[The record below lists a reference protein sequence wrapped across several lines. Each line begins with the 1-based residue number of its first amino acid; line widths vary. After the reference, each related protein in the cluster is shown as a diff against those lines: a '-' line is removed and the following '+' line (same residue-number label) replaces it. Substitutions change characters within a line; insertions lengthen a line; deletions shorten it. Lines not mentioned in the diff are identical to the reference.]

1 MAEETNTTVTE
12 TNQAENSG
20 GDPKGNADNAAAVST
35 PDTAQAEKTFTQKE
49 LDEIVRQRLDRAKKD
64 MPSKDELKAFK
75 EWQDN
80 QKTAEQRSAE
90 KIAAAESGRTAAEK
104 RAEAA
109 EAKCTA
115 LTKGVRPEVLD
126 DVITLAMSKVGDDKT
141 VEQAIDE
148 VIKKHPSFCAA
159 AEKAPEK
166 KPSFLGAS
174 GSGGNSQNDEIN
186 AARAIMGLPP
196 KN

>member
-1 MAEETNTTVTE
+1 
-12 TNQAENSG
+12 
-20 GDPKGNADNAAAVST
+20 
-35 PDTAQAEKTFTQKE
+35 
-49 LDEIVRQRLDRAKKD
+49 RLSRATKD
-64 MPSKDELKAFK
+64 MPSKDELKAYR

-80 QKTAEQRSAE
+80 QKTAEQRNAE
-90 KIAAAESGRTAAEK
+90 KVTAAENGRAAAEK

-109 EAKCTA
+109 EAKCAA

-126 DVITLAMSKVGDDKT
+126 DVITLAMSKVSDDKT

-159 AEKAPEK
+159 AEKVPDK
-166 KPSFLGAS
+166 KPLFLGAS
-174 GSGGNSQNDEIN
+174 GSGNNSQNDD
-186 AARAIMGLPP
+186 AVRAIMGLPP